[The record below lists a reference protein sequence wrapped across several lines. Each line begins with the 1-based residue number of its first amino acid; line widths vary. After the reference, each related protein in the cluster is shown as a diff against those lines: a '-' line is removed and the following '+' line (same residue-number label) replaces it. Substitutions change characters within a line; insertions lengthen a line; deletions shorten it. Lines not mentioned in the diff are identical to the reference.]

1 MASPERSKQLL
12 MKLSSFIFFFVGWLC
27 VALTAQAQQFNYQWG
42 RNFGGIGEDVVRA
55 MSTDDAGN
63 TYTTGY
69 FTDVADYDPGEGV
82 NELTSNGFF
91 DVFVQKLDTD
101 GNLVWVAS
109 VGGAFFDYGTGIET
123 DAEGN
128 VYVTGVYQETVDFDP
143 SGETFELTSAG
154 SEDIYVLKLDA
165 DGNFIWARGMGSPG
179 YEEPTSVGVD
189 ENGAVYVSGYFSET
203 GDYDPGE
210 GEYLLES
217 NGGQDAFVVRLD
229 ADGNLDWARN
239 FGGDEQELS
248 LGMDVA
254 TNGDLYLSGTFA
266 GECNFNPNDT
276 GEQIRTPVDSQ
287 DGYILKLNSL
297 GEFVYVA
304 TFGGQ
309 GGDTSWDV
317 AIDND
322 GNAFAAGGFNGTFA
336 FGDAE
341 FESQDNE
348 DAFVV
353 KVDVFG
359 NIEWARA
366 IHGTD
371 FQNAYDVNTD
381 PFGNV
386 FIAGYFGGTA
396 DFDPSDEGVLELT
409 RESTEPFDAFVCG
422 LNSNGILIYAAQFG
436 GSNFTEHHGVD
447 TDGEGNVYL
456 ASAFQNTVDLTPD
469 PEETENASVVDFR
482 DNYVIKLNPAELST
496 GNDLP
501 ALTLGIYPNPARD
514 RLTINMPATAT
525 PTAAW
530 LCDAAGRVVGKV
542 TLSGGENT
550 VDVGKFPAGIYLVQ
564 ASGYRPVRWAK
575 L

>member
-1 MASPERSKQLL
+1 MKHSSLL
-12 MKLSSFIFFFVGWLC
+12 LLLLSILAGAFTVN
-27 VALTAQAQQFNYQWG
+27 AQEYSYAWG

-69 FTDVADYDPGEGV
+69 FTDVADYDPGDGV
-82 NELTSNGFF
+82 NELISNGFF
-91 DVFVQKLDTD
+91 DVFVQKLDTE

-109 VGGAFFDYGTGIET
+109 FGGAFFDYGTGIET
-123 DAEGN
+123 DADGN

-154 SEDIYVLKLDA
+154 SEDIFVLKLDA
-165 DGNFIWARGMGSPG
+165 DGNFEWARGMGSAG

-217 NGGQDAFVVRLD
+217 NGAQDAFVVRLD

-254 TNGDLYLSGTFA
+254 PNGDLYLSGTFA

-317 AIDND
+317 VIDNE

-336 FGDAE
+336 YGDAE

-381 PFGNV
+381 PSGNV
-386 FIAGYFGGTA
+386 LLAGYFGGTA
-396 DFDPSDEGVLELT
+396 DFDPSDEGTLELT
-409 RESTEPFDAFVCG
+409 RESTEPFDAFVCV
-422 LNSNGILIYAAQFG
+422 LNTAGALVYAGQFG

-447 TDGEGNVYL
+447 ADAAGNIYL
-456 ASAFQNTVDLTPD
+456 ASAFQNTVDLNPD
-469 PEETENASVVDFR
+469 PEVSETASVLDFR
-482 DNYVIKLNPAELST
+482 DNYVIKLSPGPLGVGEDASRLPLS
-496 GNDLP
+496 L
-501 ALTLGIYPNPARD
+501 YPNPAD
-514 RLTINMPATAT
+514 AQLNLSLPQDAT
-525 PTAAW
+525 PTTAW
-530 LCDAAGRVVGKV
+530 LINTSGKV
-542 TLSGGENT
+542 IQRFALSAGNTT
-550 VDVGKFPAGIYLVQ
+550 VDVSMLPPGVYFMHAT
-564 ASGYRPVRWAK
+564 GYRPARWVK